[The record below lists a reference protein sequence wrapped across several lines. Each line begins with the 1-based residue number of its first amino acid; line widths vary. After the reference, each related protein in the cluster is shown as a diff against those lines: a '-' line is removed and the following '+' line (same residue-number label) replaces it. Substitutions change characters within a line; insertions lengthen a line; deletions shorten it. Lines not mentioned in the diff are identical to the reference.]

1 MRLALSVASAIPRP
15 ILLLSA
21 LGAAGTVGPGWF
33 QAVIRK
39 GKTEFPDV
47 MVKAMLDCGDS
58 PGHALAALRQG
69 VDYIRFDGIGADK
82 VADIA
87 LQTDSKLIRT
97 RPESLDFYHLELTGQ
112 KIDTACRTWLLDAN

>member
-1 MRLALSVASAIPRP
+1 MAAI
-15 ILLLSA
+15 LFQ
-21 LGAAGTVGPGWF
+21 TV
-33 QAVIRK
+33 
-39 GKTEFPDV
+39 
-47 MVKAMLDCGDS
+47 
-58 PGHALAALRQG
+58 AALRQG